1 MRIEEREVST
11 MKHRH
16 VFSAASLTT
25 VQAALQ
31 AARTAGVPDADLS
44 LIARSDI
51 ELQSIPDDRLDGTTD
66 TVPAAIRG
74 AVGGGAV
81 GLLAGVVAAVV
92 PLLGITV
99 AGAAL
104 IVALGAAVGTWTAAL
119 VGSLAPNEVR
129 RTFEEEIASGH
140 ILLIIDAEQEALAA
154 ASQAA
159 IAAGV
164 RMLPFEGVSAA
175 A

>member
-1 MRIEEREVST
+1 

-16 VFSAASLTT
+16 VFSAPNLSTAH
-25 VQAALQ
+25 AALQ
-31 AARTAGVPDADLS
+31 AARAAGVPDPDLS

-66 TVPAAIRG
+66 TVPAALRG

-81 GLLAGVVAAVV
+81 GLLAGVLAAVV
-92 PLLGITV
+92 PPLGITV

-104 IVALGAAVGTWTAAL
+104 IAALGAAVGTWTAAL
-119 VGSLAPNEVR
+119 IGSSVPSEVR
-129 RTFEEEIASGH
+129 RTFEEEIAAGR
-140 ILLIIDAEQEALAA
+140 ILLVIDAERDALAA

-159 IAAGV
+159 VAAGA
-164 RMLPFEGVSAA
+164 RMLPFEGVSAVS
-175 A
+175 